1 MKRTLAPPA
10 SSLLPAVAFYA
21 TLALSSA
28 AMSGSP
34 VIKVDGS
41 STVYPITELAAQ
53 GFQTAK
59 LHEVHVNVGVSG
71 TSAGFT
77 KFCAGDHRLL

>member
-1 MKRTLAPPA
+1 MKHTLAPPA
-10 SSLLPAVAFYA
+10 SIFLSAVAFCA
-21 TLALSSA
+21 TLALSPA
-28 AMSGSP
+28 AMSASP

-53 GFQTAK
+53 GFRTAK
-59 LHEVHVNVGVSG
+59 LHEVPVEVGVSG

-77 KFCAGDHRLL
+77 KFCAGDHRRL